1 MIRHPVTEEE
11 LERMI
16 DEAAPGWRR
25 RARARTRRFE
35 AAGRYNE
42 EAGAWSEVKGVYMK
56 IQRCKCA
63 YCERKL
69 EGEDVGKI
77 EHDVE
82 HFRPKNGV
90 RKWPAAGS
98 PHSYRFSTGDDFDEG
113 YYLLAYHPLN
123 YAVACKPCNTPLKSN
138 YFPIAGRRGSRKG
151 HPNELVDE
159 KCYLIYPIG
168 SIDVA
173 PEELMTFD
181 GIIPVPRFK
190 SGHRS
195 RRVRVIIDLF
205 QLHLRENLLEQRAER
220 IMGLYTAMKLLEQA
234 GVPDDLKDFT
244 RDSIEILLSSGRPH
258 CNCLRAYH
266 ELYGNDPAR
275 AEMIAGEARNYL
287 KSRS

>member
-1 MIRHPVTEEE
+1 MIRYPVTEKE

-25 RARARTRRFE
+25 KARSRTSRFGT
-35 AAGRYNE
+35 AGRYDE
-42 EAGAWSEVKGVYMK
+42 SAGCWSEVKGVYMK
-56 IQRCKCA
+56 IQHCKCA

-90 RKWPAAGS
+90 RKWPPAGGS
-98 PHSYRFSTGDDFDEG
+98 SYGFPTGDDFDEG

-138 YFPIAGRRGSRKG
+138 YFPIAGRRGSRRG

-168 SIDVA
+168 TIDA
-173 PEELMTFD
+173 SPEELVTFD
-181 GIIPVPRFK
+181 GIIPVPRLK
-190 SGHRS
+190 KGHRA
-195 RRVRVIIDLF
+195 RRARVTIDLF

-220 IMGLYTAMKLLEQA
+220 IMGLYIAMKLLEQDGIA
-234 GVPDDLKDFT
+234 DDLREFT
-244 RDSIEILLSSGRPH
+244 RDSIATLLSSSRPH

-266 ELYGNDPAR
+266 ELYGKDPAR